1 MGYVER
7 RGFRV
12 QVVVDLAVN
21 VVEST
26 LNYKP
31 ITSGPNPETTSF
43 KLKKPCSFKG
53 NTTCSNLRKCGAQ
66 RAQGGAD

>member
-7 RGFRV
+7 RGFSV

-26 LNYKP
+26 LNY
-31 ITSGPNPETTSF
+31 I
-43 KLKKPCSFKG
+43 L
-53 NTTCSNLRKCGAQ
+53 
-66 RAQGGAD
+66 